1 MTKTRRGRGGE
12 EGSEEEEDG
21 MKVVALAAA
30 AAAAPKFY
38 QGMLSRF
45 WPHANY
51 WEVLFRKLSPC
62 PLLHFTAN

>member
-1 MTKTRRGRGGE
+1 
-12 EGSEEEEDG
+12 
-21 MKVVALAAA
+21 MKVVVALAAA
-30 AAAAPKFY
+30 TAPTAPESKPAEFY

-45 WPHANY
+45 WPHSNY